1 MLKIDELDVSNMEG
15 DKNMIDIAL
24 DVQNLSKH
32 FTIRKSVFSKQHVIH
47 AVKNISF
54 QLESGES
61 LGLIGESG
69 SGKTTIANM
78 LVKLIEPSEGSIEL
92 FGKDITHL
100 SDEGMRPLR
109 KDIQIIFQYTH
120 AALDPQMTVEEL
132 IIEPIKIHHIVDGKK
147 VAQEVDRLL
156 QMVGLSITEK
166 KKFPS
171 QLSGGQNQRI
181 LIARAIATRAK
192 VIVCDEPVSALD
204 VSVQGQILNLL
215 EKLKKDLNLSYV
227 FISHDLNVVKHM
239 CNRIAVM
246 YQGEIVEIDTTK
258 NILSNPQKNYTKQLL
273 QANLI

>member
-1 MLKIDELDVSNMEG
+1 MDEMALEVS
-15 DKNMIDIAL
+15 K
-24 DVQNLSKH
+24 LSKH
-32 FTIRKSVFSKQHVIH
+32 FTVRKSVFSKIQVIH
-47 AVKNISF
+47 AVKKICF
-54 QLESGES
+54 QLARGES

-78 LVKLIEPSEGSIEL
+78 LAKLINPSEGTIKL

-100 SDEGMRPLR
+100 SDEDMRHHR

-120 AALDPQMTVEEL
+120 AVLDPKMTVEEL
-132 IIEPIKIHHIVDGKK
+132 MSEPLRIYNIVEAKDMDSEID
-147 VAQEVDRLL
+147 QLL
-156 QMVGLSITEK
+156 EIVGLSKTER

-215 EKLKKDLNLSYV
+215 LKLKKELNLTYV

-246 YQGEIVEIDTTK
+246 YQGQIVEIGETK
-258 NILSNPQKNYTKQLL
+258 EIMQNPKNDYTKKLL
-273 QANLI
+273 KATLI

>member
-1 MLKIDELDVSNMEG
+1 MKG
-15 DKNMIDIAL
+15 DKFMDEMAL
-24 DVQNLSKH
+24 EVSKLSKH
-32 FTIRKSVFSKQHVIH
+32 FTVRKSVFSKIHVIH
-47 AVKNISF
+47 AVKKISF
-54 QLESGES
+54 QLARGES

-78 LVKLIEPSEGSIEL
+78 LAKLINSSEGTIKL

-100 SDEGMRPLR
+100 SDEDMRHHR

-120 AALDPQMTVEEL
+120 AVLDPKMTVEEL
-132 IIEPIKIHHIVDGKK
+132 ISEPLRIYNIVEAKDMDS
-147 VAQEVDRLL
+147 EIDRLL
-156 QMVGLSITEK
+156 EIVGLSKTER

-181 LIARAIATRAK
+181 IIARAVATQAK

-215 EKLKKDLNLSYV
+215 LKLKKELNLTYI

-239 CNRIAVM
+239 CNRIAVV
-246 YQGEIVEIDTTK
+246 YQGRVVEIGETK
-258 NILSNPQKNYTKQLL
+258 EIMQNPKNDYTKKLL
-273 QANLI
+273 KATLI

>member
-1 MLKIDELDVSNMEG
+1 MKIAPLDVLFMKGANNMSE
-15 DKNMIDIAL
+15 IAL
-24 DVQNLSKH
+24 DVKNLSKH
-32 FTIRKSVFSKQHVIH
+32 FTVRKSVFSKIRVIH
-47 AVKNISF
+47 AVKQISF
-54 QLESGES
+54 KVQTGES

-78 LVKLIEPSEGSIEL
+78 LVKLIDPSEGKIEL
-92 FGKDITHL
+92 FGHDITHL
-100 SDEGMRPLR
+100 SDEEMRQFR

-120 AALDPQMTVEEL
+120 AVLDPKMTIEEL
-132 IIEPIKIHHIVDGKK
+132 IIEPLKIHHIVNPKDMDL
-147 VAQEVDRLL
+147 EIDRLL
-156 QMVGLSITEK
+156 EMVGLSKTER

-215 EKLKKDLNLSYV
+215 LKLKKELNLTYV
-227 FISHDLNVVKHM
+227 FITHDLNVIKHM

-246 YQGEIVEIDTTK
+246 YQGEIVEVGATK
-258 NILSNPQKNYTKQLL
+258 EMMMNPKNDYTKRLL
-273 QANLI
+273 KATLI